1 MPKPLNLGKK
11 EKEMKTIT
19 AGLVMTS
26 VCLIVISLVLTE
38 QSSAKTDPKNAV
50 AIWLLNGIEGG
61 IVKDSSQNQIDGQ
74 TLGNPKLAEGKFGK
88 ALELN
93 GSADYVSCGDNARSN
108 LTSAI
113 TVVGWMKTTSI
124 SRWNVIAAKEIW
136 DQKKGWILYINTS
149 AKPSFAVSSVEVAGA
164 TSIALNTW
172 YHFAGV
178 VDDNG
183 SVKLYINGEQD
194 GTGNSKLTSA
204 DIDLRIGSRHPNA
217 GGAGIVD
224 PFPGTID
231 EVAIFDVAM
240 TQDDIKSIMTD
251 GLEKSINLMSVFLS
265 GKLTNTWGEI
275 KTKR

>member
-1 MPKPLNLGKK
+1 
-11 EKEMKTIT
+11 
-19 AGLVMTS
+19 
-26 VCLIVISLVLTE
+26 VLTE
-38 QSSAKTDPKNAV
+38 QSSAKIDPKNAV

-93 GSADYVSCGDNARSN
+93 GSADYVSCGNNARSN
-108 LTSAI
+108 LTAAI
-113 TVVGWMKTTSI
+113 TVVGWMKTMGI

-136 DQKKGWILYINTS
+136 DQKKGWILYIDTGT
-149 AKPSFAVSSVEVAGA
+149 KPAFSVSSIVVMGA

-194 GTGNSKLTSA
+194 GSGNSKLTSA
-204 DIDLRIGSRHPNA
+204 DIDLRIGARHPNA
-217 GGAGIVD
+217 GGAGIID

-240 TQDDIKSIMTD
+240 AKDDIKSIMTD
-251 GLEKSINLMSVFLS
+251 GLEKSINLMSVS
-265 GKLTNTWGEI
+265 PSDKLTDTWGEI